1 MAEKERYITLRQ
13 EASAE
18 FEEKRSVFI
27 GYAKPVK
34 TEEEAMAFVKQIR
47 GKHGDARH
55 NVFAYTLGGGV
66 YARYSDDGEPQGTAG
81 IPVLD
86 VIRKSGVDDACVVVT
101 RYFGG
106 ILLGAGGLVRAY
118 SAAAKLA
125 LDAAEIVEYE
135 PYTELSLTCSYAEHQ
150 KIAAELPHFGAM
162 TDDTQ
167 FTDNVTLKI
176 ALKKEKADTF
186 ITKISEMTAGRCI
199 PTITGNR
206 FDCDKKGS

>member
-1 MAEKERYITLRQ
+1 MADTKQYVTLRH

-34 TEEEAMAFVKQIR
+34 TEGEAMEFVKKIR

-66 YARYSDDGEPQGTAG
+66 TARYSDDGEPQGTAG

-86 VIRKSGVDDACVVVT
+86 VLRKSGVDDACIVVT

-118 SAAAKLA
+118 SAAAKMA
-125 LDAAEIVEYE
+125 LDAAEIATFE
-135 PYTELSLTCSYAEHQ
+135 PYTEFSLTCTYPEYQ
-150 KIAAELPHFGAM
+150 KISAELPRFSAII
-162 TDDTQ
+162 DDTDYA
-167 FTDNVTLKI
+167 DNVTVKFAIKSDKNQQLTDRI
-176 ALKKEKADTF
+176 C
-186 ITKISEMTAGRCI
+186 EMTAGKSI
-199 PTITGNR
+199 PKILGER
-206 FDCDKKGS
+206 FDSQ

>member
-1 MAEKERYITLRQ
+1 MADIKKYVTLRK

-34 TEEEAMAFVKQIR
+34 TEAQAMEFVKKIR

-55 NVFAYTLGGGV
+55 NVFAYTLNGGV
-66 YARYSDDGEPQGTAG
+66 TARYSDDGEPQGTAG

-86 VIRKSGVDDACVVVT
+86 VLRKSGVDDACIVVT

-118 SAAAKLA
+118 SAAAKMA
-125 LDAAEIVEYE
+125 LDAAEIATFE
-135 PYTELSLTCSYAEHQ
+135 PYTEFSLSCSYPDYQ
-150 KIAAELPHFGAM
+150 KISAELPRFGALI
-162 TDDTQ
+162 DDTD
-167 FTDNVTLKI
+167 FADNVTVKFAIKSEMQDRLI
-176 ALKKEKADTF
+176 DR
-186 ITKISEMTAGRCI
+186 IREMTAGRSI
-199 PTITGNR
+199 PKIIGER
-206 FDCDKKGS
+206 FDCE

>member
-1 MAEKERYITLRQ
+1 MADTKQYVTLRH

-34 TEEEAMAFVKQIR
+34 TEAEAMEFVKKIR

-66 YARYSDDGEPQGTAG
+66 TARYSDDGEPQGTAG

-86 VIRKSGVDDACVVVT
+86 VLRKSGVDDACIVVT

-118 SAAAKLA
+118 SAAAKMA
-125 LDAAEIVEYE
+125 LDAAEIATFE
-135 PYTELSLTCSYAEHQ
+135 PYTEFSLTCTYPEYQ
-150 KIAAELPHFGAM
+150 KISAELPRFSAII
-162 TDDTQ
+162 DDTDYA
-167 FTDNVTLKI
+167 DNVTVKFAIKSDKNQQLTERI
-176 ALKKEKADTF
+176 C
-186 ITKISEMTAGRCI
+186 EMTAGKSI
-199 PTITGNR
+199 PQIIGER
-206 FDCDKKGS
+206 FDSQ

>member
-1 MAEKERYITLRQ
+1 MADIKKYVTLRK

-34 TEEEAMAFVKQIR
+34 TEAQAMEFVKKIR

-55 NVFAYTLGGGV
+55 NVFAYTLNGGV
-66 YARYSDDGEPQGTAG
+66 TARYSDDGEPQGTAG

-86 VIRKSGVDDACVVVT
+86 VLRKSGVDDACIVVT

-118 SAAAKLA
+118 SAAAKMA
-125 LDAAEIVEYE
+125 LDAAEIATFE
-135 PYTELSLTCSYAEHQ
+135 PYKEFSLSCSYPDYQ
-150 KIAAELPHFGAM
+150 KISAELPRFGALI
-162 TDDTQ
+162 DDTD
-167 FTDNVTLKI
+167 FADNVTVKFAIKSEMQDRLI
-176 ALKKEKADTF
+176 DR
-186 ITKISEMTAGRCI
+186 IREMTAGRSI
-199 PTITGNR
+199 PKIIGER
-206 FDCDKKGS
+206 FDCE

>member
-1 MAEKERYITLRQ
+1 MAEIKKYVTLRK

-34 TEEEAMAFVKQIR
+34 TEAEAMEFVKAIR

-55 NVFAYTLGGGV
+55 NVFAYTLNGGV
-66 YARYSDDGEPQGTAG
+66 TARYSDDGEPQGTAG

-86 VIRKSGVDDACVVVT
+86 VLRKSGVDDACIVVT

-118 SAAAKLA
+118 SAAAKMA
-125 LDAAEIVEYE
+125 LDAAEIAVFE
-135 PYTELSLTCSYAEHQ
+135 PYTEFTLTCSYPEYQ
-150 KIAAELPHFGAM
+150 KISAELPHHGAII
-162 TDDTQ
+162 DDTD
-167 FTDNVTLKI
+167 FSDNVKLTF
-176 ALKKEKADTF
+176 AVKKEKGDSLVTR
-186 ITKISEMTAGRCI
+186 IREMTAGRSVPMI
-199 PTITGNR
+199 KGER
-206 FDCDKKGS
+206 FDCE

>member
-1 MAEKERYITLRQ
+1 MADTKQYVTLRH

-34 TEEEAMAFVKQIR
+34 TEAEAMEFVKKIR

-55 NVFAYTLGGGV
+55 NVFAYTLNGGV
-66 YARYSDDGEPQGTAG
+66 TARYSDDGEPQGTAG

-86 VIRKSGVDDACVVVT
+86 VLRKSGVDDACIVVT

-118 SAAAKLA
+118 SAAAKMA
-125 LDAAEIVEYE
+125 LDAAEIATFE
-135 PYTELSLTCSYAEHQ
+135 PYTEFSLTCSYPEYQ
-150 KIAAELPHFGAM
+150 KISAELPHFGAII
-162 TDDTQ
+162 DDTQ
-167 FTDNVTLKI
+167 FADNVTLLF
-176 ALKKEKADTF
+176 AVKKEKGDDLVAR
-186 ITKISEMTAGRCI
+186 IREMTAGRSI
-199 PTITGNR
+199 PTSTGER
-206 FDCDKKGS
+206 FDSQ

>member
-1 MAEKERYITLRQ
+1 MAETKQYVTLRH

-34 TEEEAMAFVKQIR
+34 TEAEAMEFVKKIR

-55 NVFAYTLGGGV
+55 NVFAYTLNGGV
-66 YARYSDDGEPQGTAG
+66 TARYSDDGEPQGTAG

-86 VIRKSGVDDACVVVT
+86 VLRKSGVDDACIVVT

-118 SAAAKLA
+118 SAAAKMA
-125 LDAAEIVEYE
+125 LDAAEIATFE
-135 PYTELSLTCSYAEHQ
+135 PYTEFSLTCSYPEYQ
-150 KIAAELPHFGAM
+150 KISAELPRFSAII
-162 TDDTQ
+162 DDTEYA
-167 FTDNVTLKI
+167 DNVTIRFAVISTKGG
-176 ALKKEKADTF
+176 E
-186 ITKISEMTAGRCI
+186 ITERIREMTAGRSI
-199 PTITGNR
+199 PQITGER
-206 FDCDKKGS
+206 FDSQ

>member
-1 MAEKERYITLRQ
+1 MADIKKYVTLRK

-34 TEEEAMAFVKQIR
+34 TEAEAMEFVKKIR

-66 YARYSDDGEPQGTAG
+66 TARYSDDGEPQGTAG

-86 VIRKSGVDDACVVVT
+86 VLRKSGVDDACIVVT

-118 SAAAKLA
+118 SAAAKMA
-125 LDAAEIVEYE
+125 LDAAEIATFE
-135 PYTELSLTCSYAEHQ
+135 PYTEFSLSCSYPDYQ
-150 KIAAELPHFGAM
+150 KISAELPRFSALIDG
-162 TDDTQ
+162 TD
-167 FTDNVTLKI
+167 FADNVI
-176 ALKKEKADTF
+176 VTF
-186 ITKISEMTAGRCI
+186 AIKSEMKDQLIDRICEMTAGRSI
-199 PTITGNR
+199 PKVVGER
-206 FDCDKKGS
+206 FDCQ

>member
-1 MAEKERYITLRQ
+1 MADTKQYVTLRH

-34 TEEEAMAFVKQIR
+34 TEAEAMEFVKKIR

-55 NVFAYTLGGGV
+55 NVFAYTLCGGV
-66 YARYSDDGEPQGTAG
+66 TARYSDDGEPQGTAG

-86 VIRKSGVDDACVVVT
+86 VLRKSGVDDACIVVT

-118 SAAAKLA
+118 SAAAKMA
-125 LDAAEIVEYE
+125 LDAAEIATFE
-135 PYTELSLTCSYAEHQ
+135 PYTEFSLTCSYPEYQ
-150 KIAAELPHFGAM
+150 KISAELPHFGAII
-162 TDDTQ
+162 DDTQ
-167 FTDNVTLKI
+167 FADNVTLLF
-176 ALKKEKADTF
+176 AVKKEKGDDLVTR
-186 ITKISEMTAGRCI
+186 IREMTAGRSI
-199 PTITGNR
+199 PAIAGER
-206 FDCDKKGS
+206 FDCE

>member
-1 MAEKERYITLRQ
+1 MADTKQYVTLRH

-34 TEEEAMAFVKQIR
+34 TEGEAMEFVKKIR

-66 YARYSDDGEPQGTAG
+66 TARYSDDGEPQGTAG

-86 VIRKSGVDDACVVVT
+86 VLRKSGVDDACIVVT

-118 SAAAKLA
+118 SAAAKMA
-125 LDAAEIVEYE
+125 LDAAEIATFE
-135 PYTELSLTCSYAEHQ
+135 PYTEFSLTCTYPEYQ
-150 KIAAELPHFGAM
+150 KISAELPRFSAII
-162 TDDTQ
+162 DDTDYA
-167 FTDNVTLKI
+167 DNVTVKFAIKSDKNQQLTDRI
-176 ALKKEKADTF
+176 C
-186 ITKISEMTAGRCI
+186 EMTAGKSNPQI
-199 PTITGNR
+199 IGER
-206 FDCDKKGS
+206 FDSQ

>member
-1 MAEKERYITLRQ
+1 MADTKQYVTLRH

-34 TEEEAMAFVKQIR
+34 TEAEAMEFVKKIR

-66 YARYSDDGEPQGTAG
+66 TARYSDDGEPQGTAG

-86 VIRKSGVDDACVVVT
+86 VLRKSGVDDACIVVT

-118 SAAAKLA
+118 SAAAKMA
-125 LDAAEIVEYE
+125 LDAAEIATFE
-135 PYTELSLTCSYAEHQ
+135 PYTEFSLTCTYPEYQ
-150 KIAAELPHFGAM
+150 KISAELPRFSAII
-162 TDDTQ
+162 DDTDYA
-167 FTDNVTLKI
+167 DNVTVKFAIKSDRNQQLTDRI
-176 ALKKEKADTF
+176 C
-186 ITKISEMTAGRCI
+186 EMTAGKSI
-199 PTITGNR
+199 PKIIGER
-206 FDCDKKGS
+206 FDSQ

>member
-1 MAEKERYITLRQ
+1 MADIKKYVTLRK

-34 TEEEAMAFVKQIR
+34 TEAEAMEFVKKIR

-66 YARYSDDGEPQGTAG
+66 TARYSDDGEPQGTAG

-86 VIRKSGVDDACVVVT
+86 VLRKSGVDDSCIVVT

-118 SAAAKLA
+118 SAAAKMA
-125 LDAAEIVEYE
+125 LDTAEIATFE
-135 PYTELSLTCSYAEHQ
+135 PYTEFSLSCSYPDYQ
-150 KIAAELPHFGAM
+150 KISAELPRFSALIDG
-162 TDDTQ
+162 TD
-167 FTDNVTLKI
+167 FADNVI
-176 ALKKEKADTF
+176 VTF
-186 ITKISEMTAGRCI
+186 AIKSEMKDQLIDRICEMTAGRSI
-199 PTITGNR
+199 PKVVGER
-206 FDCDKKGS
+206 FDCQ

>member
-1 MAEKERYITLRQ
+1 MAESKPYVTLRH

-34 TEEEAMAFVKQIR
+34 TEAEAMEFVKQIR

-66 YARYSDDGEPQGTAG
+66 TARYSDDGEPQGTAG

-118 SAAAKLA
+118 SAAAKMA
-125 LDAAEIVEYE
+125 LDAAEITTFL
-135 PYTELSLTCSYAEHQ
+135 PYTELSLVCSYPDYQ
-150 KIAAELPHFGAM
+150 KIAAELPKFGAIV
-162 TDDTQ
+162 DDTA
-167 FTDNVTLKI
+167 FADNVTVAFAVRDI
-176 ALKKEKADTF
+176 RVDEVTAR
-186 ITKISEMTAGRCI
+186 ISEMTAGKSI
-199 PTITGNR
+199 PSVTGSR
-206 FDCDKKGS
+206 FDCE

>member
-1 MAEKERYITLRQ
+1 MADIKKYVTLRK

-27 GYAKPVK
+27 SYAKPVK
-34 TEEEAMAFVKQIR
+34 TEAEAMEFVKRIR

-66 YARYSDDGEPQGTAG
+66 TARYSDDGEPQGTAG

-86 VIRKSGVDDACVVVT
+86 VLRKSGVDDACIVVT

-118 SAAAKLA
+118 SAAAKMA
-125 LDAAEIVEYE
+125 LDAAEIATFE
-135 PYTELSLTCSYAEHQ
+135 PYTEFSLSCSYPDYQ
-150 KIAAELPHFGAM
+150 KISAELPRFSALIDG
-162 TDDTQ
+162 TDYA
-167 FTDNVTLKI
+167 DNVTVKFAIKSEMQDQLI
-176 ALKKEKADTF
+176 DR
-186 ITKISEMTAGRCI
+186 IREMTAGRSI
-199 PTITGNR
+199 PKVIGER
-206 FDCDKKGS
+206 FDCE

>member
-1 MAEKERYITLRQ
+1 MADTKQYVTLRH

-34 TEEEAMAFVKQIR
+34 TEAEAMEFVKKIR

-66 YARYSDDGEPQGTAG
+66 TARYSDDGEPQGTAG

-86 VIRKSGVDDACVVVT
+86 VLRKSGVDDACIVVT

-118 SAAAKLA
+118 SAAAKMA
-125 LDAAEIVEYE
+125 LDAADIATFE
-135 PYTELSLTCSYAEHQ
+135 PYTEFSLTCTYPEYQ
-150 KIAAELPHFGAM
+150 KISAELPRFSAII
-162 TDDTQ
+162 DDTDYA
-167 FTDNVTLKI
+167 DNVTVKFAIKSDKNQQLTDRI
-176 ALKKEKADTF
+176 C
-186 ITKISEMTAGRCI
+186 EMTAGKSI
-199 PTITGNR
+199 PKIIGER
-206 FDCDKKGS
+206 FDTQ

>member
-1 MAEKERYITLRQ
+1 MADTKQYVTLRH

-34 TEEEAMAFVKQIR
+34 TEAEAMEFVKKIR

-66 YARYSDDGEPQGTAG
+66 TARYSDDGEPQGTAG

-86 VIRKSGVDDACVVVT
+86 VLRKSGVDDACIVVT

-118 SAAAKLA
+118 SAAAKMA
-125 LDAAEIVEYE
+125 LDAAEIATFE
-135 PYTELSLTCSYAEHQ
+135 PYTEFSLTCTYPEYQ
-150 KIAAELPHFGAM
+150 KISAELPRFSAII
-162 TDDTQ
+162 DDTDYA
-167 FTDNVTLKI
+167 DNVTVKFAIKSDKNQQLTDRI
-176 ALKKEKADTF
+176 C
-186 ITKISEMTAGRCI
+186 EMTAGKSI
-199 PTITGNR
+199 PKIIGER
-206 FDCDKKGS
+206 FDSQ

>member
-1 MAEKERYITLRQ
+1 MAETKQYVTLRK

-34 TEEEAMAFVKQIR
+34 TETEAMEFVKKIR

-55 NVFAYTLGGGV
+55 NVFAYTLNGGV
-66 YARYSDDGEPQGTAG
+66 TARYSDDGEPQGTAG

-86 VIRKSGVDDACVVVT
+86 VLRKSGVDDACVVVT

-118 SAAAKLA
+118 SAAAKMA
-125 LDAAEIVEYE
+125 LDAAEIATFE
-135 PYTELSLTCSYAEHQ
+135 PYTELSLSCSYPEYQ
-150 KIAAELPHFGAM
+150 KISAELPRFSAIL
-162 TDDTQ
+162 DDTQ
-167 FTDNVTLKI
+167 FSDSVQLTFAVKEDLCDTVI
-176 ALKKEKADTF
+176 AR
-186 ITKISEMTAGRCI
+186 IREMTAGRSV
-199 PTITGNR
+199 PTVVGTR
-206 FDCDKKGS
+206 FDSQ

>member
-1 MAEKERYITLRQ
+1 MAEIKQYVTLRK

-34 TEEEAMAFVKQIR
+34 TEAEAMDFVKKIR

-66 YARYSDDGEPQGTAG
+66 TARYSDDGEPQGTAG

-86 VIRKSGVDDACVVVT
+86 VLRKSGVDDACIVVT

-118 SAAAKLA
+118 SAAAKMA
-125 LDAAEIVEYE
+125 LDAAEIATFE
-135 PYTELSLTCSYAEHQ
+135 PYTELSLTCSYPEYQ
-150 KIAAELPHFGAM
+150 KISAELPRFSAII
-162 TDDTQ
+162 DDVD
-167 FTDNVTLKI
+167 FADNVTVRFAVKN
-176 ALKKEKADTF
+176 EKSNQ
-186 ITKISEMTAGRCI
+186 ITDRIREMTAGKTI
-199 PTITGNR
+199 PKIVGSR
-206 FDCDKKGS
+206 FDSQ

>member
-1 MAEKERYITLRQ
+1 MAETKQYVTLRH

-34 TEEEAMAFVKQIR
+34 TEAEAMEFVKKIR

-66 YARYSDDGEPQGTAG
+66 TARYSDDGEPQGTAG

-86 VIRKSGVDDACVVVT
+86 VLRKSGVDDACIVVT

-118 SAAAKLA
+118 SAAAKMA
-125 LDAAEIVEYE
+125 LDAAEIATFE
-135 PYTELSLTCSYAEHQ
+135 PYSELSLTCSYPEYQ
-150 KIAAELPHFGAM
+150 KISAELPRFG
-162 TDDTQ
+162 TIVDDTQ
-167 FTDNVTLKI
+167 FADNVTVTF
-176 ALKKEKADTF
+176 AVKKEKTDEV
-186 ITKISEMTAGRCI
+186 ITRIREMTAGRAI
-199 PTITGNR
+199 PEITGER
-206 FDCDKKGS
+206 FDSQ

>member
-1 MAEKERYITLRQ
+1 MADTKQYVTLRH

-34 TEEEAMAFVKQIR
+34 TEAEAMEFVKKIR

-66 YARYSDDGEPQGTAG
+66 TARYSDDGEPQGTAG

-86 VIRKSGVDDACVVVT
+86 VLRKSGVDDACIVVT

-118 SAAAKLA
+118 SAAAKMA
-125 LDAAEIVEYE
+125 LDAADIATFE
-135 PYTELSLTCSYAEHQ
+135 PYTEFSLTCTYPEYQ
-150 KIAAELPHFGAM
+150 KISAELPRFSAII
-162 TDDTQ
+162 DDTDYA
-167 FTDNVTLKI
+167 DNVTVKFAIKSDKNQKLTDRI
-176 ALKKEKADTF
+176 C
-186 ITKISEMTAGRCI
+186 EMTAGKSI
-199 PTITGNR
+199 PKIIGER
-206 FDCDKKGS
+206 FDTQ

>member
-1 MAEKERYITLRQ
+1 MADTKQYVTLRH

-34 TEEEAMAFVKQIR
+34 TEAEAMEFVKKIR

-66 YARYSDDGEPQGTAG
+66 TARYSDDGEPQGTAG

-86 VIRKSGVDDACVVVT
+86 VLRKSGVDDACIVVT

-118 SAAAKLA
+118 SAAAKMA
-125 LDAAEIVEYE
+125 LDAAEIATFE
-135 PYTELSLTCSYAEHQ
+135 PYTEFSLTCTYPEYQ
-150 KIAAELPHFGAM
+150 KISAELPRFSAII
-162 TDDTQ
+162 DDTDYA
-167 FTDNVTLKI
+167 DNVTGKFAIKSNKNQQLTDRI
-176 ALKKEKADTF
+176 C
-186 ITKISEMTAGRCI
+186 EMTAGKSI
-199 PTITGNR
+199 PKIIGER
-206 FDCDKKGS
+206 FDSQ

>member
-1 MAEKERYITLRQ
+1 MAETKQYVTLRH

-34 TEEEAMAFVKQIR
+34 TEAEAMEFVKKIR

-66 YARYSDDGEPQGTAG
+66 TARYSDDGEPQGTAG

-86 VIRKSGVDDACVVVT
+86 VLRKSGVDDACIVVT

-118 SAAAKLA
+118 SAAAKMA
-125 LDAAEIVEYE
+125 LDAAEIATFE
-135 PYTELSLTCSYAEHQ
+135 PYTEFSLTCSYPEYQ
-150 KIAAELPHFGAM
+150 KISAELPHFGAII
-162 TDDTQ
+162 DDTQ
-167 FTDNVTLKI
+167 FADNVTLLF
-176 ALKKEKADTF
+176 AVKKEKGDELVTR
-186 ITKISEMTAGRCI
+186 IREMTAGRSI
-199 PTITGNR
+199 PATVGER
-206 FDCDKKGS
+206 FDCE

>member
-1 MAEKERYITLRQ
+1 MADTKQYVTLRH

-34 TEEEAMAFVKQIR
+34 TEAEAMEFVKKIR

-66 YARYSDDGEPQGTAG
+66 TARYSDDGEPQGTAG

-86 VIRKSGVDDACVVVT
+86 VLRKSGVDDACIVVT

-106 ILLGAGGLVRAY
+106 TLLGAGGLVRAY
-118 SAAAKLA
+118 SAAAKMA
-125 LDAAEIVEYE
+125 LDAAEIATFE
-135 PYTELSLTCSYAEHQ
+135 PYTEFSLTCTYPEYQ
-150 KIAAELPHFGAM
+150 KISAELPRFSAII
-162 TDDTQ
+162 DDTDYA
-167 FTDNVTLKI
+167 DNVTVKFAIKSDKNQQLTDRI
-176 ALKKEKADTF
+176 C
-186 ITKISEMTAGRCI
+186 EMTAGKSI
-199 PTITGNR
+199 PQIIGER
-206 FDCDKKGS
+206 FDTQ

>member
-1 MAEKERYITLRQ
+1 MADIKKYVTLRK

-34 TEEEAMAFVKQIR
+34 TEAEAMEFVKKIR

-66 YARYSDDGEPQGTAG
+66 TARYSDDGEPQGTAG

-86 VIRKSGVDDACVVVT
+86 VLRKSGVDDSCIVVT

-118 SAAAKLA
+118 SAAAKMA
-125 LDAAEIVEYE
+125 LDAAEIATFE
-135 PYTELSLTCSYAEHQ
+135 PYTEFSLSCSYPDYQ
-150 KIAAELPHFGAM
+150 KISAELPRFSALIDG
-162 TDDTQ
+162 TD
-167 FTDNVTLKI
+167 FADNVI
-176 ALKKEKADTF
+176 VTF
-186 ITKISEMTAGRCI
+186 AIKSEMKDQLIDRICEMTAGRSI
-199 PTITGNR
+199 PKVVGER
-206 FDCDKKGS
+206 FDCQ

>member
-1 MAEKERYITLRQ
+1 MAETKQYVTLRK

-34 TEEEAMAFVKQIR
+34 SETEAMEFVKRIR

-55 NVFAYTLGGGV
+55 NVFAYTLNNGV
-66 YARYSDDGEPQGTAG
+66 TARYSDDGEPQGTAG

-86 VIRKSGVDDACVVVT
+86 VLRKSGVDDACIVVT

-118 SAAAKLA
+118 SAAAKMA
-125 LDAAEIVEYE
+125 LDAAEIAVFE
-135 PYTELSLTCSYAEHQ
+135 PYTEFSLTCSYPDYQ
-150 KIAAELPHFGAM
+150 KISAELPRFSALI
-162 TDDTQ
+162 DDTEYA
-167 FTDNVTLKI
+167 DSVTVKFAI
-176 ALKKEKADTF
+176 KSQKEDQL
-186 ITKISEMTAGRCI
+186 IDRIREMTAGRSI
-199 PTITGNR
+199 PEITGTR
-206 FDCDKKGS
+206 FDCE

>member
-1 MAEKERYITLRQ
+1 MADTKQYVTLRH

-34 TEEEAMAFVKQIR
+34 TEAEAMEFVKKIR

-66 YARYSDDGEPQGTAG
+66 TARHSDDGEPQGTAG

-86 VIRKSGVDDACVVVT
+86 VLRKSGVDDACIVVT

-118 SAAAKLA
+118 SAAAKMA
-125 LDAAEIVEYE
+125 LDAAEIATFE
-135 PYTELSLTCSYAEHQ
+135 PYTEFSLTCTYPEYQ
-150 KIAAELPHFGAM
+150 KISAELPRFSAII
-162 TDDTQ
+162 DDTDYA
-167 FTDNVTLKI
+167 DNVTVKFAIKSDKNQQLTERI
-176 ALKKEKADTF
+176 C
-186 ITKISEMTAGRCI
+186 EMTAGKSI
-199 PTITGNR
+199 PQIIGER
-206 FDCDKKGS
+206 FDSQ

>member
-1 MAEKERYITLRQ
+1 MADIKKYVTLRK

-34 TEEEAMAFVKQIR
+34 TEAEAMEFVKRIR

-66 YARYSDDGEPQGTAG
+66 TARYSDDGEPQGTAG

-86 VIRKSGVDDACVVVT
+86 VLRKSGVDDACIVVT

-118 SAAAKLA
+118 SAAAKMA
-125 LDAAEIVEYE
+125 LDAAEIATFE
-135 PYTELSLTCSYAEHQ
+135 PYTEFSLSCSYPDYQ
-150 KIAAELPHFGAM
+150 KISAELPRFSALIDG
-162 TDDTQ
+162 TDYA
-167 FTDNVTLKI
+167 DNVTVKFAIKSEMQDQLI
-176 ALKKEKADTF
+176 DR
-186 ITKISEMTAGRCI
+186 IREMTAGRSI
-199 PTITGNR
+199 PKVIGER
-206 FDCDKKGS
+206 FDCE

>member
-1 MAEKERYITLRQ
+1 MTDKERYITLKK

-34 TEEEAMAFVKQIR
+34 TEEDAMAFVKQIR
-47 GKHGDARH
+47 HKHGDARH
-55 NVFAYTLGGGV
+55 NVYAYTLGGGI

-86 VIRKSGVDDACVVVT
+86 VIRKSGVDDTCVVVT

-135 PYTELSLTCSYAEHQ
+135 PYTELTLTCSYAEHQ
-150 KIAAELPHFGAM
+150 KIAAILPSFGAK
-162 TDDTQ
+162 TGETA
-167 FTDNVTLKI
+167 FSENVTITL
-176 ALKKEKADTF
+176 ALKKEKADAF
-186 ITKISEMTAGRCI
+186 IDKISEMTAGRTI
-199 PTITGNR
+199 PTVTGER
-206 FDCDKKGS
+206 FDCE

>member
-1 MAEKERYITLRQ
+1 MADTKQYVTLRH

-34 TEEEAMAFVKQIR
+34 TEGEAMEFVKKIR

-66 YARYSDDGEPQGTAG
+66 TARYSDDGEPQGTAG

-86 VIRKSGVDDACVVVT
+86 VLRKSGVDDACIVVT

-118 SAAAKLA
+118 SAAAKMA
-125 LDAAEIVEYE
+125 LDAAEIATFE
-135 PYTELSLTCSYAEHQ
+135 PYTEFSLTCTYPEYQRIS
-150 KIAAELPHFGAM
+150 AELPRFSAII
-162 TDDTQ
+162 DDTDYA
-167 FTDNVTLKI
+167 DNVTVKFAIKSDKNQQLTERI
-176 ALKKEKADTF
+176 C
-186 ITKISEMTAGRCI
+186 EMTAGKSI
-199 PTITGNR
+199 PQIIGER
-206 FDCDKKGS
+206 FDSQ

>member
-1 MAEKERYITLRQ
+1 MADTKQYVTLRH

-34 TEEEAMAFVKQIR
+34 TEAEAMDFVKKIR

-66 YARYSDDGEPQGTAG
+66 TARYSDDGEPQGTAG

-86 VIRKSGVDDACVVVT
+86 VLRKSGVDDACIVVT

-118 SAAAKLA
+118 SAAAKMA
-125 LDAAEIVEYE
+125 LDAAEIATFE
-135 PYTELSLTCSYAEHQ
+135 PYTEFSLTCTYPEYQ
-150 KIAAELPHFGAM
+150 KISAELPRFSAII
-162 TDDTQ
+162 DDTDYA
-167 FTDNVTLKI
+167 DNVTVKFAIKSDKNQQLTDRI
-176 ALKKEKADTF
+176 C
-186 ITKISEMTAGRCI
+186 EMTAGKSI
-199 PTITGNR
+199 PQIIGER
-206 FDCDKKGS
+206 FDSQ

>member
-1 MAEKERYITLRQ
+1 MAEIKQYVTLRH

-34 TEEEAMAFVKQIR
+34 TEAEAMEFVKKIR

-66 YARYSDDGEPQGTAG
+66 TARYSDDGEPQGTAG

-86 VIRKSGVDDACVVVT
+86 VLRKSGVDDACIVVT

-118 SAAAKLA
+118 SAAAKMA
-125 LDAAEIVEYE
+125 LDAAEIATFE
-135 PYTELSLTCSYAEHQ
+135 PYTEFSLTCSYPEYQ
-150 KIAAELPHFGAM
+150 KISAELPHFGAII
-162 TDDTQ
+162 DDTQ
-167 FTDNVTLKI
+167 FADNVTLLF
-176 ALKKEKADTF
+176 AVKKEKGDELVTR
-186 ITKISEMTAGRCI
+186 IREMTAGRSI
-199 PTITGNR
+199 PATVGER
-206 FDCDKKGS
+206 FDCE

>member
-1 MAEKERYITLRQ
+1 MADTKQYVTLRH

-34 TEEEAMAFVKQIR
+34 TEAEAMEFVKKIR

-66 YARYSDDGEPQGTAG
+66 TARYSDDGEPQGTAG

-86 VIRKSGVDDACVVVT
+86 VLRKSGVDDACIVVT

-118 SAAAKLA
+118 SAAAKMA
-125 LDAAEIVEYE
+125 LDAAEIATFE
-135 PYTELSLTCSYAEHQ
+135 PYTEFSLTCTYPEYQ
-150 KIAAELPHFGAM
+150 KISAELPRLSAII
-162 TDDTQ
+162 DDTDYA
-167 FTDNVTLKI
+167 DNVTVKFAIKSDKNQQLTERI
-176 ALKKEKADTF
+176 C
-186 ITKISEMTAGRCI
+186 EMTAGKSI
-199 PTITGNR
+199 PQIIGER
-206 FDCDKKGS
+206 FDSQ